1 METKIK
7 SNKISLATM
16 LLVRT
21 YRYLARHYAAEL
33 LLKFKTLLHHSF
45 LVTKTFLAME
55 TPFKLGAQ
63 FKRPNQGYA
72 VDNLKNNFTFYM
84 PVKRGLHARNH
95 KRSCTFPS
103 ISKNL
108 PVRQGLLHEHFDG
121 EWPFT
126 YSVEG
131 RGITGKNE
139 RRTSKTLLKDCKRT
153 LSMLL

>member
-1 METKIK
+1 M
-7 SNKISLATM
+7 
-16 LLVRT
+16 
-21 YRYLARHYAAEL
+21 
-33 LLKFKTLLHHSF
+33 
-45 LVTKTFLAME
+45 FLAME

-84 PVKRGLHARNH
+84 PVRRGLHARNH

-108 PVRQGLLHEHFDG
+108 PVRQVTLQDHFDG
-121 EWPFT
+121 ERPFT

-131 RGITGKNE
+131 KKITGKNE
-139 RRTSKTLLKDCKRT
+139 RRTSKKFPKDRKRT
-153 LSMLL
+153 LSMLLKSIIEC